1 MDELIEQNMGLVVS
15 IVNSFGPKNHT
26 EREDLMDAGRIGLWK
41 ALQKYNQNNGHL
53 ISTYAWRPIR
63 WSIIRE
69 IKNRKYA
76 VSIDQIASPAIAQ
89 TENLWECYTD
99 DMTEDE
105 KILIDLR
112 KEGYKFREICDILNE
127 TPSKVKNKFYKLIKR
142 LREANAE

>member
-76 VSIDQIASPAIAQ
+76 VSIDQIASPSIAQ